1 MKIEWKDEY
10 SVGIKEIDDQHKYFI
25 SLLNDLY
32 NAIVAGKNRED
43 LKELFLY
50 LADYA
55 EKHFATEEKYFKEF
69 NYDGAEEHKAKHQ
82 EIRDEIEK
90 IKNMDDDGK
99 EIDFY
104 GNVVYLLKTWLE
116 EHLAQMDQKYEK
128 CFAEHGLK

>member
-32 NAIVAGKNRED
+32 NAIVAGKSRED

-55 EKHFATEEKYFKEF
+55 EKHFATEEKYFDEF
-69 NYDGAEEHKAKHQ
+69 NYDGAAEHKAKHQ
-82 EIRDEIEK
+82 EMRLEIEK
-90 IKNMDDDGK
+90 IKNMDDEEK

-104 GNVVYLLKTWLE
+104 GNIVYLLKNWLE
-116 EHLAQMDQKYEK
+116 EHLAQMDQKYKK
-128 CFAEHGLK
+128 CFAQHGLK

>member
-32 NAIVAGKNRED
+32 NAIMAGKSR
-43 LKELFLY
+43 KELKDLFSY

-55 EKHFATEEKYFKEF
+55 EQHFTTEEKYFDEF
-69 NYDGAEEHKAKHQ
+69 NYEGAAEHKLKHQ
-82 EIRDEIEK
+82 EMRDEIEK
-90 IKNMDDDGK
+90 IKNMDDEK

-104 GNVVYLLKTWLE
+104 GNIVYFLKNWLE
-116 EHLAQMDQKYEK
+116 EHLAEMDQKYEK